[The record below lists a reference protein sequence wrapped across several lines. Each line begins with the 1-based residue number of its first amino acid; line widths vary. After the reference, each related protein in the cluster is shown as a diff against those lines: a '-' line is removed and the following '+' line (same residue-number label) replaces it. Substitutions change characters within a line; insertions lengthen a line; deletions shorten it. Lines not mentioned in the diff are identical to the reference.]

1 VVVDGNSVR
10 FPVVGP
16 ENLVRLAEDSLRVYS
31 TLLQLEPLYGFME
44 ADGECMSS
52 ISGLTSGGPTSSTRL
67 YSVKAAVLAEMF
79 SQVLFP
85 FWIFLSE
92 APGGQRMREGSAM
105 LPLRVCS
112 YHLWTRI
119 YAHALLLES
128 RIFPYIRLD
137 DESPDYLP
145 FGFVDT
151 WKGNDF
157 GRPVYIKAVQIKGT
171 RRTERV

>member
-1 VVVDGNSVR
+1 MHVVDLRPDVR
-10 FPVVGP
+10 
-16 ENLVRLAEDSLRVYS
+16 R
-31 TLLQLEPLYGFME
+31 
-44 ADGECMSS
+44 ADFFNETVLSESSS
-52 ISGLTSGGPTSSTRL
+52 IGGNVFSGT
-67 YSVKAAVLAEMF
+67 
-79 SQVLFP
+79 FP
-85 FWIFLSE
+85 LLDIPVSE